1 MGEFVMHRLFPI
13 VCNMSLTASVV
24 ILAVLAVR
32 LLLRRAPKVFSY
44 ALWAVVLFRLLCPVS
59 VTSAVSLL
67 GALGAP
73 AQERTAVTSVVEYV
87 PADIVR
93 DMAPAVTPLPQEPFP
108 AEPGENIVSTAPS
121 VTQPDAAPVSPLSGP
136 VAVLTLTWLTGMA
149 LLLLCSV
156 VSLLRLRRRLVGAVR
171 LEDNIY
177 LADYIPSPFVM
188 GLFRPKI
195 YLPSTLTETERGYI
209 LRHEQYHLRR
219 RDHVV
224 KLLSFLA
231 LCVHWFN
238 PLVWAAFI
246 LAGKDM
252 EMRCDEAVV
261 RELGEDIRADYSA
274 SLLSL
279 ATGRRI
285 VAGMPLAFGEGDTGG
300 RIRNLLNWKRPQP
313 WIIAVCAVV
322 CVGLIAL
329 CAANPKGSGTPT
341 EDPPADRTETGQWP
355 SVEAYVQQVMLSQTE
370 ARYYAE
376 NADGTVSGQPHTAAV
391 TDRKLEYLTKGGE
404 LAGLALD
411 GVLEEW
417 EYFYLVKLDVDTA
430 SVALVGGQYYDN
442 EEYFSLDDRH
452 VIVALRHD
460 DGSYDIL
467 CDDPINDGGDF
478 FGYHNTME
486 EAIYDWY
493 VTDQK
498 LDLPL
503 YVEDWIDQINYN
515 NPNDKPGNYPVHRYD
530 IDGGYLYIPISGW
543 TKSDT
548 SDSVSPYWEWTSAYN
563 TGSIF
568 SIVYDEKSLDV
579 QRAEAEEIG
588 FTPVDAGKLVWRLD
602 PPAEGAHIRYYFYP
616 AAGGGCWTVSTLW
629 TDTGISEYRE
639 IFIEPQVMNLMV
651 ESFVP
656 SDDFVPPASRP
667 RQAVMKETLVSELSG
682 GAIQAELTVQ
692 YTVELNE
699 YGLYAIRSVDSAQAR
714 KLSGWTAVSASA
726 EILQDQIV
734 YLGEFRERALVPVVY
749 EASTGSGLAKYHDV
763 VMLIP
768 NESSGFLRRNLSQEE
783 LDAYN
788 AVTDCTVRD
797 ESGDITGM
805 DIHPASYLLTSYY
818 GNVRNLNFAE
828 FLRYFP
834 QDGSISDE
842 AEFEALKNLDSWP
855 FKRAESMEQMPVP
868 IHKISAASVNE
879 VLRTWGGITAEELT
893 DTHGV
898 FYLKDYDAYYTYT
911 SDFGFSSFAA
921 ESGRQVEDYV
931 YLYGNHNDSERSVL
945 TLRLTPGTDG
955 WQIVS
960 YLSLSE

>member
-1 MGEFVMHRLFPI
+1 
-13 VCNMSLTASVV
+13 MSLTASVV

-73 AQERTAVTSVVEYV
+73 AQERSAVTSVVEYV

-93 DMAPAVTPLPQEPFP
+93 DMAPTVMPLPQEPFP

-121 VTQPDAAPVSPLSGP
+121 VTQPAAAPASPLSGP

-149 LLLLCSV
+149 LLLLYSV
-156 VSLLRLRRRLVGAVR
+156 ISLLRLRRRLVGAVR

-252 EMRCDEAVV
+252 EMSCDEAVV

-285 VAGMPLAFGEGDTGG
+285 VAGMPLAFGEGDTGS

-370 ARYYAE
+370 ARYYTE
-376 NADGTVSGQPHTAAV
+376 NADGTASGQPHTAAV

-404 LAGLALD
+404 LAGLDPD

-430 SVALVGGQYYDN
+430 SVALVGGQYYDD

-467 CDDPINDGGDF
+467 CDDSINDGGDF

-493 VTDQK
+493 VTDQN

-503 YVEDWIDQINYN
+503 YVEDWSDQINYN

-530 IDGGYLYIPISGW
+530 VDGGYLYIPISGW

-588 FTPVDAGKLVWRLD
+588 FTPVDEEKLVWRLD
-602 PPAEGAHIRYYFYP
+602 PPAEGTHIRYYFYP
-616 AAGGGCWTVSTLW
+616 AAGGGCWTVFTLW

-639 IFIEPQVMNLMV
+639 IFIEPQVMYLMAENFTPV
-651 ESFVP
+651 EDFTPAAGNSTRTERTSTQIVP
-656 SDDFVPPASRP
+656 VGKS
-667 RQAVMKETLVSELSG
+667 
-682 GAIQAELTVQ
+682 
-692 YTVELNE
+692 
-699 YGLYAIRSVDSAQAR
+699 
-714 KLSGWTAVSASA
+714 SA
-726 EILQDQIV
+726 EITVGYTTQQGPYGETIDPSAGIYLKNVAKVNNISRVGAVEQDQIV
-734 YLGEFRERALVPVVY
+734 YLNDGKTAIVPVSFTAGLNEGGEGVRTY
-749 EASTGSGLAKYHDV
+749 GTVVTVDLTGGGVERSV
-763 VMLIP
+763 
-768 NESSGFLRRNLSQEE
+768 LSQQE

-788 AVTDCTVRD
+788 AVTDCTIRD

-818 GNVRNLNFAE
+818 GNVRDLNFAE

-842 AEFEALKNLDSWP
+842 AEFEALKNLEGWP
-855 FKRAESMEQMPVP
+855 FKHTESMEQMPVP

-879 VLRTWGGITAEELT
+879 VLRAYGGITAADLSNT
-893 DTHGV
+893 DGV

-911 SDFGFSSFAA
+911 SDFGFSSFTA
-921 ESGRQVEDYV
+921 ESGQQVENYV
-931 YLYGNHNDSERSVL
+931 YLYGNLNDSNRSVL
-945 TLRLTPGTDG
+945 TLRLTPGTDT
-955 WQIVS
+955 WQIMS
-960 YLSLSE
+960 YLPLDSDN

>member
-32 LLLRRAPKVFSY
+32 LLLRRAPKVFAY

-59 VTSAVSLL
+59 VTSAVSLM

-73 AQERTAVTSVVEYV
+73 AQERTQRTSAVEYV
-87 PADIVR
+87 PADIMIR
-93 DMAPAVTPLPQEPFP
+93 GTAPAVTQLPQPPLPAETGGAVSDAP
-108 AEPGENIVSTAPS
+108 ADTAP
-121 VTQPDAAPVSPLSGP
+121 AAVPAMSFNEPVFI
-136 VAVLTLTWLTGMA
+136 LTLIWLAGMV
-149 LLLLCSV
+149 LLLAYSL
-156 VSLLRLRRRLVGAVR
+156 VSLLRLRRRLVGTVR
-171 LEDNIY
+171 LRDNIY
-177 LADYIPSPFVM
+177 LADHIPSPFVM

-195 YLPSTLTETERGYI
+195 YLPSTLTVTERGYI

-231 LCVHWFN
+231 LCIHWFN

-252 EMRCDEAVV
+252 EMSCDEAVV

-285 VAGMPLAFGEGDTGG
+285 VAGMPLAFGEGDTGS
-300 RIRNLLNWKRPQP
+300 RIRNLLNWKRPRP
-313 WIIAVCAVV
+313 WVMAVCAVV

-329 CAANPKGSGTPT
+329 CAANPGGTDAADGEENGS
-341 EDPPADRTETGQWP
+341 WP
-355 SVEAYVQQVMLSQTE
+355 SVEAYVQDVMLSQTE
-370 ARYYAE
+370 VSYYTY
-376 NADGTVSGQPHTAAV
+376 NADGTLGSQRTAAV
-391 TDRKLEYLTKGGE
+391 TDRKLIYLEKGGE
-404 LAGLALD
+404 VTGLAPD
-411 GVLEEW
+411 GILEEW
-417 EYFYLVKLDVDTA
+417 EYHYLTKPELDVDMDA
-430 SVALVGGQYYDN
+430 VALAGGQYHDD
-442 EEYFSLDDRH
+442 EGYFDLGSGNRH
-452 VIVALRHD
+452 IVVALRRENNR
-460 DGSYDIL
+460 YDIL
-467 CDDPINDGGDF
+467 CDIPTNDGIF
-478 FGYHNTME
+478 SGYHNTME

-493 VTDQK
+493 VTDQN

-530 IDGGYLYIPISGW
+530 VDGGYLYIPISGW

-548 SDSVSPYWEWTSAYN
+548 SDSASPYWEWTSAYN

-588 FTPVDAGKLVWRLD
+588 FTPVDEEKLVWRLD

-616 AAGGGCWTVSTLW
+616 AAGGGCWTVFTLW

-639 IFIEPQVMNLMV
+639 IFIEPQVMYLMA
-651 ESFVP
+651 ESFTPVEDFTPAAGNSTRTERTSTQIVP
-656 SDDFVPPASRP
+656 VGKS
-667 RQAVMKETLVSELSG
+667 
-682 GAIQAELTVQ
+682 
-692 YTVELNE
+692 
-699 YGLYAIRSVDSAQAR
+699 
-714 KLSGWTAVSASA
+714 SA
-726 EILQDQIV
+726 EITVGYTTQQGPDGETIDPSAGIFLKNVAKVNNISCLGAVEQDQIV
-734 YLGEFRERALVPVVY
+734 YLNDGKTAIVPVSFTAGLNEGGEGVRTY
-749 EASTGSGLAKYHDV
+749 GTVVTVDLTGGGVERSV
-763 VMLIP
+763 
-768 NESSGFLRRNLSQEE
+768 LSQQE

-788 AVTDCTVRD
+788 AVTDCTIRD

-842 AEFEALKNLDSWP
+842 AEFEALKNLEGWP
-855 FKRAESMEQMPVP
+855 FKHAESMEQMLVP

-879 VLRTWGGITAEELT
+879 VLRAYGGITAADLSNT
-893 DTHGV
+893 DGV

-921 ESGRQVEDYV
+921 ESGQQVENYV
-931 YLYGNHNDSERSVL
+931 YLYGNLNDRNRSVL

-955 WQIVS
+955 WQIMS
-960 YLSLSE
+960 YLPLDSDN

>member
-32 LLLRRAPKVFSY
+32 LLLRRAPKVFAY

-59 VTSAVSLL
+59 VTSAVSLM

-73 AQERTAVTSVVEYV
+73 AQERTQRTSAVEYV
-87 PADIVR
+87 PADIMIR
-93 DMAPAVTPLPQEPFP
+93 GTAPAVTQLPQPPLPAETGGAVSDAP
-108 AEPGENIVSTAPS
+108 ADTAP
-121 VTQPDAAPVSPLSGP
+121 AAVPAMSFNEPVFI
-136 VAVLTLTWLTGMA
+136 LTLIWLAGMV
-149 LLLLCSV
+149 LLLAYSL

-177 LADYIPSPFVM
+177 LADHIPSPFVM

-209 LRHEQYHLRR
+209 LRHEQYHIRR
-219 RDHVV
+219 RDHLV
-224 KLLSFLA
+224 KFLSFLA
-231 LCVHWFN
+231 LCIHWFN
-238 PLVWAAFI
+238 PLVWAAFV
-246 LAGKDM
+246 LSGKDM
-252 EMRCDEAVV
+252 EMSCDEAVV

-285 VAGMPLAFGEGDTGG
+285 VAGMPLAFGEGDTGS
-300 RIRNLLNWKRPQP
+300 RIRNLLNWKRPRP
-313 WIIAVCAVV
+313 WVMAVCAVV

-329 CAANPKGSGTPT
+329 CAANPGGTDAADGEENGS
-341 EDPPADRTETGQWP
+341 WP
-355 SVEAYVQQVMLSQTE
+355 SVEAYVQDVMLSQTE
-370 ARYYAE
+370 VSYYAY
-376 NADGTVSGQPHTAAV
+376 NADGTLGKQLRTAAV
-391 TDRKLEYLTKGGE
+391 TDRKLIYLEKGGE
-404 LAGLALD
+404 VTGLAPD

-417 EYFYLVKLDVDTA
+417 EYHYLTKPELDVDMDA
-430 SVALVGGQYYDN
+430 VALAGGQYHDD
-442 EEYFSLDDRH
+442 EGYFDLGSGNRH
-452 VIVALRHD
+452 IVVALRRENNR
-460 DGSYDIL
+460 YDIL
-467 CDDPINDGGDF
+467 CDIPTNDGIF
-478 FGYHNTME
+478 SGYHNTME

-493 VTDQK
+493 VTDQN

-503 YVEDWIDQINYN
+503 YVEDWSDQINYN

-530 IDGGYLYIPISGW
+530 VDGGYLYIPISGW

-629 TDTGISEYRE
+629 TDLGISDYPY
-639 IFIEPQVMNLMV
+639 IFIEPQVMYLMA

-656 SDDFVPPASRP
+656 VEDFTPAAGNSTRTERTSTQIVPVGKS
-667 RQAVMKETLVSELSG
+667 
-682 GAIQAELTVQ
+682 
-692 YTVELNE
+692 
-699 YGLYAIRSVDSAQAR
+699 
-714 KLSGWTAVSASA
+714 SA
-726 EILQDQIV
+726 EITVGYTTQQGPDGEVIVPSAGIFLKNVAKVNNISRLGAVEQDQIV
-734 YLGEFRERALVPVVY
+734 YLNDGKTAIVPVSFTAGLNEGGEGVRTY
-749 EASTGSGLAKYHDV
+749 GTVVTVDLTGGGVERSV
-763 VMLIP
+763 
-768 NESSGFLRRNLSQEE
+768 LSQQE

-797 ESGDITGM
+797 ESSDITGL
-805 DIHPASYLLTSYY
+805 DIHPASYFLTSYY
-818 GNVRNLNFAE
+818 GNVRDLNFEE

-842 AEFEALKNLDSWP
+842 AEFEALKNLEGWP
-855 FKRAESMEQMPVP
+855 FKHAESMEQMLVP

-879 VLRTWGGITAEELT
+879 VLRAYGGITAVDLSNT
-893 DTHGV
+893 DGV

-921 ESGRQVEDYV
+921 ESGQQVENYV
-931 YLYGNHNDSERSVL
+931 YLYGNLNDRNRSVL

-955 WQIVS
+955 WQFVS
-960 YLSLSE
+960 YLPLVSGN

>member
-1 MGEFVMHRLFPI
+1 M
-13 VCNMSLTASVV
+13 
-24 ILAVLAVR
+24 
-32 LLLRRAPKVFSY
+32 
-44 ALWAVVLFRLLCPVS
+44 
-59 VTSAVSLL
+59 
-67 GALGAP
+67 
-73 AQERTAVTSVVEYV
+73 
-87 PADIVR
+87 
-93 DMAPAVTPLPQEPFP
+93 
-108 AEPGENIVSTAPS
+108 
-121 VTQPDAAPVSPLSGP
+121 
-136 VAVLTLTWLTGMA
+136 
-149 LLLLCSV
+149 
-156 VSLLRLRRRLVGAVR
+156 
-171 LEDNIY
+171 
-177 LADYIPSPFVM
+177 
-188 GLFRPKI
+188 
-195 YLPSTLTETERGYI
+195 
-209 LRHEQYHLRR
+209 
-219 RDHVV
+219 
-224 KLLSFLA
+224 
-231 LCVHWFN
+231 
-238 PLVWAAFI
+238 
-246 LAGKDM
+246 
-252 EMRCDEAVV
+252 
-261 RELGEDIRADYSA
+261 
-274 SLLSL
+274 
-279 ATGRRI
+279 
-285 VAGMPLAFGEGDTGG
+285 
-300 RIRNLLNWKRPQP
+300 
-313 WIIAVCAVV
+313 
-322 CVGLIAL
+322 
-329 CAANPKGSGTPT
+329 
-341 EDPPADRTETGQWP
+341 
-355 SVEAYVQQVMLSQTE
+355 
-370 ARYYAE
+370 
-376 NADGTVSGQPHTAAV
+376 
-391 TDRKLEYLTKGGE
+391 
-404 LAGLALD
+404 
-411 GVLEEW
+411 
-417 EYFYLVKLDVDTA
+417 
-430 SVALVGGQYYDN
+430 
-442 EEYFSLDDRH
+442 
-452 VIVALRHD
+452 
-460 DGSYDIL
+460 
-467 CDDPINDGGDF
+467 
-478 FGYHNTME
+478 
-486 EAIYDWY
+486 
-493 VTDQK
+493 
-498 LDLPL
+498 
-503 YVEDWIDQINYN
+503 EDWIDQINYN

-548 SDSVSPYWEWTSAYN
+548 SDAASPYWEWTSAYN

-588 FTPVDAGKLVWRLD
+588 FTPVDEEKLVWRLD

-639 IFIEPQVMNLMV
+639 IFIEPQVMYLMA

-749 EASTGSGLAKYHDV
+749 EASTGSGLTRYHDV
-763 VMLIP
+763 VALIP
-768 NESSGFLRRNLSQEE
+768 NEGSGFLRRNLSQEE

-855 FKRAESMEQMPVP
+855 FKHAESMEQMPVP

-945 TLRLTPGTDG
+945 TLRLTPGTGG

>member
-73 AQERTAVTSVVEYV
+73 AQERTAVTSVMEYV

-93 DMAPAVTPLPQEPFP
+93 DMAPTVTPLPQDPFP
-108 AEPGENIVSTAPS
+108 AEPGENIINTAPS
-121 VTQPDAAPVSPLSGP
+121 VTQPDAAPTAPLSGP

-149 LLLLCSV
+149 LLLLYSV
-156 VSLLRLRRRLVGAVR
+156 ISLLRLRRRLVGAVR

-252 EMRCDEAVV
+252 EMSCDEAVV

-329 CAANPKGSGTPT
+329 CAANPKGSDTST
-341 EDPPADRTETGQWP
+341 EDPSAGQAETGQWP

-376 NADGTVSGQPHTAAV
+376 NADGAVTDQPHTAAV

-404 LAGLALD
+404 LAGLDPD

-417 EYFYLVKLDVDTA
+417 EYSYLVKLDVDTA
-430 SVALVGGQYYDN
+430 SVALVGGEYYDD

-452 VIVALRHD
+452 VIVALRHG
-460 DGSYDIL
+460 DGGYDIL

-478 FGYHNTME
+478 FGYHNTIE

-493 VTDQK
+493 VTDQN

-515 NPNDKPGNYPVHRYD
+515 TEEGKPGNYPVHRYD
-530 IDGGYLYIPISGW
+530 VDGGYLYIPG
-543 TKSDT
+543 DT
-548 SDSVSPYWEWTSAYN
+548 WVMSTPERGEEAVRTYTWTSVYN
-563 TGSIF
+563 TGSQ
-568 SIVYDEKSLDV
+568 IVVSYDEGSLEAQIAD
-579 QRAEAEEIG
+579 AESVG
-588 FTPVDAGKLVWRLD
+588 FTAVDDTKQIWKRRQDGIN
-602 PPAEGAHIRYYFYP
+602 ERYYFYP
-616 AAGGGCWTVSTLW
+616 AADGNGCWRVWTLW
-629 TDTGISEYRE
+629 TDLGISNYVH
-639 IFIEPQVMNLMV
+639 IFIEPQVMYLMA
-651 ESFVP
+651 ESFTP
-656 SDDFVPPASRP
+656 TESLPA
-667 RQAVMKETLVSELSG
+667 A
-682 GAIQAELTVQ
+682 GASTRTTMTSTYRAEVDGRAADLTVS
-692 YTVELNE
+692 YTVEQKNGEPQLCSLDSARARNVHGWE
-699 YGLYAIRSVDSAQAR
+699 QVHLAATVEQHQSLFGSGLYQ
-714 KLSGWTAVSASA
+714 
-726 EILQDQIV
+726 
-734 YLGEFRERALVPVVY
+734 YLVPVFY
-749 EASTGSGLAKYHDV
+749 EADRGNGGETFQAVVEISLTGQYSPRHTLT
-763 VMLIP
+763 
-768 NESSGFLRRNLSQEE
+768 QEE
-783 LDAYN
+783 LAAYN
-788 AVTDCTVRD
+788 AVMDPAVRD
-797 ESGDITGM
+797 ESGDIV
-805 DIHPASYLLTSYY
+805 DFHIQPFSYFFSSYY
-818 GNVRNLNFAE
+818 ENVRNLNFEE
-828 FLRYFP
+828 FIRYFP
-834 QDGSISDE
+834 DSGQATE
-842 AEFEALKNLDSWP
+842 AEFEALKKLDDWP
-855 FKRAESMEQMPVP
+855 FKRVARMEDMPVP
-868 IHKISAASVNE
+868 IHRHTVSSINE
-879 VLRTWGGITAEELT
+879 VLTRWGGITTSNLDTSGVCYLEE
-893 DTHGV
+893 
-898 FYLKDYDAYYTYT
+898 YDAYYTYT
-911 SDFGFSSFAA
+911 SDFNMFYFIA
-921 ESGRQVEDYV
+921 ESGEQVGNYV
-931 YLYGNHNDSERSVL
+931 YLRKSVENGNIAVL
-945 TLRLTPGTDG
+945 TLRLTPGTDE

-960 YLSLSE
+960 HWRSGI